1 MQRIPQSKT
10 VMIDDDLANL
20 EETTNR
26 ELEKVSSWFEANTL
40 ALHPKKTR
48 YILFTINRMLTLN
61 LNINGV
67 RIEKIGPAE
76 AERAF
81 KFLGEWLDPELNFK
95 EHARK
100 VEEKINKLTYSVVK
114 MKRFLRVNHKAL
126 VYKGLINRA

>member
-40 ALHPKKTR
+40 ALHPKKTQ

-61 LNINGV
+61 LKHQRSQNRKDRSSGS
-67 RIEKIGPAE
+67 R
-76 AERAF
+76 ERLQ
-81 KFLGEWLDPELNFK
+81 FLGGV
-95 EHARK
+95 A
-100 VEEKINKLTYSVVK
+100 
-114 MKRFLRVNHKAL
+114 
-126 VYKGLINRA
+126 